1 MAKRDNTVRLADKYE
16 LSDLEPGVDPER
28 AAAFLADGA
37 VGKAKT
43 GSRRSSRLDASKSS
57 ESQDPK
63 LVDFAQ
69 SRPSPGNKPL
79 ADRAEPWTSRTMRLR
94 QSTAT
99 RLTKAAC
106 HQKMKQAEGALDAGE
121 PVTVQEIADH
131 GIRLALAQLGY
142 DTT

>member
-16 LSDLEPGVDPER
+16 LSDLEPGVDPAR
-28 AAAFLADGA
+28 AAAFLADSPA
-37 VGKAKT
+37 NKAKAE
-43 GSRRSSRLDASKSS
+43 SRNSSRPDTNKTSQP
-57 ESQDPK
+57 QDPK
-63 LVDFAQ
+63 LVEFTQ
-69 SRPSPGNKPL
+69 SRPSRASKPL
-79 ADRAEPWTSRTMRLR
+79 AERAGPWTSRTMRIR

-106 HQKMKQAEGALDAGE
+106 HQKMKQAEGALNADE

-131 GIRLALAQLGY
+131 GIRLALAELGY